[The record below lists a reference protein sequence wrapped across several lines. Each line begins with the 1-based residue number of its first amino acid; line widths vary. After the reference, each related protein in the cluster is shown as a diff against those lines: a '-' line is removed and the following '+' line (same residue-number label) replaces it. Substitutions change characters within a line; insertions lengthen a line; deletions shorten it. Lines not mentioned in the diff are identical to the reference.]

1 MLCPG
6 LSKADSIELWLTGL
20 KKKGLSQL
28 KYAPKAQ
35 NREQKHWQEESVNFK
50 KKIQVVTMNSF
61 FVTVNEMQL

>member
-20 KKKGLSQL
+20 KKKRSLPIKICTKS
-28 KYAPKAQ
+28 P
-35 NREQKHWQEESVNFK
+35 EQGTEALAGRKNFK